1 MANKSEARWKKEG
14 RMAMP
19 AVEPFFCTKIPT
31 LGMGAAAHKRECQQI
46 SLRRSSLNLALS

>member
-19 AVEPFFCTKIPT
+19 AVEPFFAQKSQLWVWVLLPIKENVSKY
-31 LGMGAAAHKRECQQI
+31 H
-46 SLRRSSLNLALS
+46 

>member
-1 MANKSEARWKKEG
+1 MEKGGSDGNASSRT
-14 RMAMP
+14 
-19 AVEPFFCTKIPT
+19 FFCTKIPT